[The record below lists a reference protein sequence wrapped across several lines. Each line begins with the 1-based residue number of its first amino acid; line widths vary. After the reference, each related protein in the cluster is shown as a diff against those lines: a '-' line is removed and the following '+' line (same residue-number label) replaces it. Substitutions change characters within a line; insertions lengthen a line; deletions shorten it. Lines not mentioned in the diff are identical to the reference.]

1 MTLESD
7 RINTLW
13 NFLGHGISRNT
24 IISSALLVVILFFYV
39 YSLSSYLKLDFWVL
53 VDRVSY
59 FSDFEA
65 YVITKY
71 VDHLVITGATVA
83 WIVLSSKFRISLVAA
98 AIYGIIAAT
107 GAILSSD
114 ILLQMTALIS
124 VPVITVLV
132 ILNRLSHKVPNS
144 ERNLIVNYFI
154 VIGIITGI
162 VAIILA
168 LAPFYLLPD
177 SQIPLRNYAYEI
189 YALSSSFSPAL
200 LVLLIL
206 SFPIKLIIN
215 SIAKTLSKAKSS
227 ISYNTLLAK
236 ESIEPVKKL
245 VLLLGFMSLS
255 VALVAIPHLKVTN
268 FDARDVGVDTHYY
281 TEWTNILLNSTSTGD
296 FLDQSFVLIQH
307 GDRPFTLFF
316 FVSIAKLI
324 PSDNL
329 SNLFDYS
336 PIVFAPTLVL
346 VFYFLTRELTSNDF
360 AAILSAFLTAVSFHT
375 LIGIYAGSYANWLA
389 LIVGN
394 ISIVFLL
401 RSLKKIDRLN
411 TAMFFILLIV
421 TLFTHLYTWTIMTI
435 TLGIFLLVL
444 LKTNHYPRRNVIL
457 LLLILSSSVLFDLA
471 RMSITG
477 SFSGIGYGV
486 SPPFGELR
494 FGPEQFA
501 TRWSSLIDTTQNYY
515 GSLFGNSIIY
525 ALGIYW
531 LIRCKLTEVSTIF
544 LISFLS
550 IGIIP
555 LFFGNWIVQSRVFYD
570 IPFQIPASIA
580 LAHIYRR
587 GHSIITLIPIL
598 IWLAAISITAVFN
611 FYYVTPT

>member
-7 RINTLW
+7 RIHTLW
-13 NFLGHGISRNT
+13 NFLGHGVSRNT
-24 IISSALLVVILFFYV
+24 IILSALLVVILFFYV

-83 WIVLSSKFRISLVAA
+83 WIALSSKFRISLVAA

-114 ILLQMTALIS
+114 ILLQMMALIS
-124 VPVITVLV
+124 VPVITVFV

-162 VAIILA
+162 AATILA

-189 YALSSSFSPAL
+189 YALSSNFSPAL

-206 SFPIKLIIN
+206 SFPIKLIFN

-227 ISYNTLLAK
+227 ISYNTLLEK

-245 VLLLGFMSLS
+245 VLLLVFMSLS

-296 FLDQSFVLIQH
+296 FLE
-307 GDRPFTLFF
+307 
-316 FVSIAKLI
+316 SII
-324 PSDNL
+324 RS
-329 SNLFDYS
+329 Y
-336 PIVFAPTLVL
+336 T
-346 VFYFLTRELTSNDF
+346 TWRQT
-360 AAILSAFLTAVSFHT
+360 
-375 LIGIYAGSYANWLA
+375 IY
-389 LIVGN
+389 
-394 ISIVFLL
+394 
-401 RSLKKIDRLN
+401 
-411 TAMFFILLIV
+411 
-421 TLFTHLYTWTIMTI
+421 
-435 TLGIFLLVL
+435 
-444 LKTNHYPRRNVIL
+444 VIL
-457 LLLILSSSVLFDLA
+457 F
-471 RMSITG
+471 R
-477 SFSGIGYGV
+477 
-486 SPPFGELR
+486 
-494 FGPEQFA
+494 
-501 TRWSSLIDTTQNYY
+501 ID
-515 GSLFGNSIIY
+515 
-525 ALGIYW
+525 
-531 LIRCKLTEVSTIF
+531 CKTY
-544 LISFLS
+544 S
-550 IGIIP
+550 IG
-555 LFFGNWIVQSRVFYD
+555 
-570 IPFQIPASIA
+570 
-580 LAHIYRR
+580 
-587 GHSIITLIPIL
+587 
-598 IWLAAISITAVFN
+598 
-611 FYYVTPT
+611 